1 MSDNPV
7 SDLNEKQ
14 YNFMINHF
22 IKGMT
27 QQEAYLEAGYDA
39 EPGASAKS
47 AASQLA
53 NKDKIKEALKE
64 LDEDEFNAPNK
75 KIGELQISD
84 KIRQA
89 IDTLDKIQ
97 NGDFDDPN
105 KARVMKESAI
115 EVLDRAGITK
125 KEPQQEE
132 GRLQFNFDLNESEAR
147 EIESEFAELDDG
159 EE

>member
-1 MSDNPV
+1 MKDDATN
-7 SDLNEKQ
+7 DLNEKQ

-27 QQEAYLEAGYDA
+27 QQDAYLEAGYDA
-39 EPGASAKS
+39 KEGASAKS

-53 NKDKIKEALKE
+53 NNDKIKEALKE
-64 LDEDEFNAPNK
+64 IDEDEFNTPNK

-89 IDTLDKIQ
+89 VDTLDEIQ
-97 NGDFDDPN
+97 NGDFNDPN

-125 KEPQQEE
+125 KQPQTEE
-132 GRLQFNFDLNESEAR
+132 GKLQFNFDLGESEAR
-147 EIESEFAELDDG
+147 EIESEFAELDED